1 MGEINRDKIEKI
13 ANANKNL
20 LIELSDKTK
29 VPSLAQ
35 GIWNLGDKLKEKKW
49 NSCTN
54 LSSYMIIKMKNN
66 GIDLNQIVN

>member
-35 GIWNLGDKLKEKKW
+35 GIWNLGDKLKEKK
-49 NSCTN
+49 
-54 LSSYMIIKMKNN
+54 
-66 GIDLNQIVN
+66 

>member
-35 GIWNLGDKLKEKKW
+35 GIWNLGDKLKEKNEIAALRPKLIYDYQ
-49 NSCTN
+49 NE
-54 LSSYMIIKMKNN
+54 K
-66 GIDLNQIVN
+66 